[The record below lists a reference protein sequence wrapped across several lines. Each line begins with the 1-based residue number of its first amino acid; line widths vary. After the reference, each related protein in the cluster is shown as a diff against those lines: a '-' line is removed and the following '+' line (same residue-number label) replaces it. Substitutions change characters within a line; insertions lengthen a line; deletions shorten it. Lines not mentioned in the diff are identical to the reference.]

1 MKYKAVVFD
10 MDGVIFDSERLVLAC
25 WMEAAGKY
33 GIKDIDKVF
42 YKCIGTNRAQTKEIT
57 LNYYGEDFPYAE
69 FRAEASRL
77 YHSRYDGGRLPMK
90 PGVVELLQFLTEQ
103 GYAVALASS
112 TRYEVVHQEIRDAGL
127 LSYFQNLICG
137 DMVTVS
143 KPDPEIFLK
152 ACEALSVS
160 PAEAIAIEDSF
171 NGIRA
176 AHRAG
181 MFPVM
186 VPDMVE
192 PDAEMSINTFSSLI
206 LGRYSLED
214 VEYIPDFQLF
224 GNAENLRKV
233 LDEK

>member
-10 MDGVIFDSERLVLAC
+10 MDGVIFDSERLVLKC
-25 WMEAAGKY
+25 WKEAAEKY
-33 GIKDIDKVF
+33 GIRDIEKVF

-57 LNYYGEDFPYAE
+57 MDYYGEDFPYAE

-90 PGVVELLQFLTEQ
+90 PGVVELLEFLKAQ
-103 GYAVALASS
+103 GIRVALASS
-112 TRYEVVHQEIRDAGL
+112 TRYEVVYQEIRDAGIL
-127 LSYFQNLICG
+127 PYFQNLTCG

-143 KPDPEIFLK
+143 KPNPEIFLK
-152 ACEALSVS
+152 ACEALSVA
-160 PAEAIAIEDSF
+160 PEEAIAIEDSF

-186 VPDMVE
+186 VPDMVA
-192 PDAEMSINTFSSLI
+192 PDAEMEELAGWIGKDLGQVREWLSKGSL
-206 LGRYSLED
+206 
-214 VEYIPDFQLF
+214 
-224 GNAENLRKV
+224 
-233 LDEK
+233 

>member
-25 WMEAAGKY
+25 WTEVAESM
-33 GIKDIDKVF
+33 GIKDMDKVF
-42 YKCIGTNRAQTKEIT
+42 YKCIGVNMAQSKEIT
-57 LNYYGEDFPYAE
+57 MNYYGPDFPYDT

-77 YHSRYDGGRLPMK
+77 YHERFDDGRLPMK
-90 PGVVELLQFLTEQ
+90 PGVVELLTFLKEQ
-103 GYAVALASS
+103 GYAVGLASS
-112 TRYEVVHQEIRDAGL
+112 TRYAVVHQEIRDAGIL
-127 LSYFQNLICG
+127 PYFQNLTCG

-143 KPDPEIFLK
+143 KPNPEIFLK
-152 ACEALSVS
+152 ACEALGVA
-160 PAEAIAIEDSF
+160 PAEAIAIEDSY

-192 PDAEMSINTFSSLI
+192 PDAEMRELAGWIGKDLI
-206 LGRYSLED
+206 QVREWLSGGA
-214 VEYIPDFQLF
+214 F
-224 GNAENLRKV
+224 
-233 LDEK
+233 